1 MAASALPDPAQV
13 AAVVAAARQARHDG
27 PGPVV
32 VALDGRSGAGKS
44 VLASAVAAALGCPVA
59 RIDDVFPGWDG
70 LAAGIALFTEHVLEP
85 LSRGE
90 EGLLP
95 TWDWSAGRP
104 GPRRPVP
111 VTDVLVVE
119 GCGVL
124 VAPAA
129 GYADVAVWVEAPD
142 DLRRRRAL
150 ARDGATYAPH
160 WERWAAQER
169 AVYAA
174 DPPAARADLVL
185 RTEAAA

>member
-1 MAASALPDPAQV
+1 MAASELADPAQV
-13 AAVVAAARQARHDG
+13 AAVVAAARRAHHDG

-44 VLASAVAAALGCPVA
+44 VLASAVAAELGCPIA

-70 LAAGIALFTEHVLEP
+70 LAAGVALFTEHVLEP
-85 LSRGE
+85 LSHGE

-95 TWDWSAGRP
+95 TWDWAADRAGA
-104 GPRRPVP
+104 RRPVP

-124 VAPAA
+124 VAPASR
-129 GYADVAVWVEAPD
+129 YADVAVWVEASD
-142 DLRRRRAL
+142 DVRRRRAL
-150 ARDGATYAPH
+150 ARDGETYAPH

-169 AVYAA
+169 ALYAA
-174 DPPAARADLVL
+174 DPPMARADLVL
-185 RTEAAA
+185 RTADAA